1 MAVPRVF
8 LSSTFFDLKQ
18 VRNNIGDFIKGLGYE
33 PVMHEKSSVAYT
45 HTTPFEND
53 ETFAKTNKNPPLNV
67 GLFFM
72 KKTTMRTKFHFR
84 KVSFS
89 EATHEC

>member
-45 HTTPFEND
+45 YTTPLEND
-53 ETFAKTNKNPPLNV
+53 ETFAKINKNPPLNV

-72 KKTTMRTKFHFR
+72 KKTTTRTKFHFR